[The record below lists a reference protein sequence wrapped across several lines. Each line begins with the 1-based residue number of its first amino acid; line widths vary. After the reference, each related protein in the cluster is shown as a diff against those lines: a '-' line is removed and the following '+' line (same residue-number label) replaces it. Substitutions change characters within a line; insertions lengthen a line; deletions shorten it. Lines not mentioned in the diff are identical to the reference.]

1 MSTFNNIV
9 EEREKELSRI
19 NDNRS
24 SYDTEARMSV
34 IGLTNVKKCIERG
47 FDYKDASESM
57 YVHSSWDIDNWT
69 QEAYN
74 KFVALIAKSKG
85 KCNSPFALKL
95 FEMGVPDDLI
105 IKVCKSL
112 PNHPYKAVRRSKQY
126 KKHRGKKTQYKVRKA
141 PFLDNLL
148 RKHFGDDVV
157 DSIKMGFSSASYG
170 TSASYGMTYNLKE
183 ALSKTDLGAY
193 DKGYSGEA
201 LSDLKQPLMALSY
214 FLKFDET
221 KRQKILHNEFAKQV
235 LLAHYYENNVPRDLT
250 AFDRKAFVKKQAQDL
265 FDELYSMANTEGV
278 FPEGKL
284 EKPYEYHTLSQVGYH
299 RNLLKN
305 AAALAKYTSAMV
317 ALNAMGLGLY
327 HYSEHHGVANPQKS
341 FSKGYMRMLA
351 KCSSVYKQY
360 SSLIRKG
367 TPPEAAR
374 ATAQQMLEFW
384 LKDGS
389 VTDGKWL
396 VYRRSDWQAPE
407 VEQPK
412 KQRKT
417 SGNKG
422 SKAKKTYTTMAELK
436 ALLED
441 ANNKESENE

>member
-1 MSTFNNIV
+1 MFDKIV

-19 NDNRS
+19 DDNRS
-24 SYDTEARMSV
+24 SYSTESRMSV
-34 IGLTNVKKCIERG
+34 IGLANVKKCIERG
-47 FDYKDASESM
+47 FDYKDANDSM
-57 YVHSSWDIDNWT
+57 YVHSSWNIDNWT
-69 QEAYN
+69 QEAYD
-74 KFVALIAKSKG
+74 KFATLIAKSKG

-95 FEMGVPDDLI
+95 FELGVPDDLI

-112 PNHPYKAVRRSKQY
+112 PNHPYKAVCRSKQY
-126 KKHRGKKTQYKVRKA
+126 KKHRGKKTQYKVRRT

-148 RKHFGDDVV
+148 RKHFGDDAVN
-157 DSIKMGFSSASYG
+157 SIKMGSSFSQ
-170 TSASYGMTYNLKE
+170 YGMTYNLKE
-183 ALSKTDLGAY
+183 ALSKRDSGAY

-201 LSDLKQPLMALSY
+201 PTDLKQPLMALSY

-235 LLAHYYENNVPRDLT
+235 LLAHYYENSVPRDLT

-278 FPEGKL
+278 FPEDKL

-327 HYSEHHGVANPQKS
+327 HYSEHHGVASPQKS
-341 FSKGYMRMLA
+341 FGKGYMRMLA

-360 SSLIRKG
+360 SSLLRKG

-412 KQRKT
+412 KRRQS

-422 SKAKKTYTTMAELK
+422 SKTKKTYTTMAELK
-436 ALLED
+436 ALLDDVLED
-441 ANNKESENE
+441 DNSKESENE